1 VREEEQVL
9 LGVMR
14 EGMEG
19 VGQMRLR
26 GVNLEALMI
35 SWMGTMVLE
44 SEACTP
50 FHKKLPS

>member
-19 VGQMRLR
+19 AEQMRLR
-26 GVNLEALMI
+26 GVNLEVLMI
-35 SWMGTMVLE
+35 S
-44 SEACTP
+44 
-50 FHKKLPS
+50 